1 MVFAITVIYFMIY
14 NNKLAFECVLRH
26 EARVSITKSKQLI
39 MFLWAIQNVLNSDV
53 RKGFWLVH
61 NASTL

>member
-26 EARVSITKSKQLI
+26 EARVSITKSKTTHNVSLGYSD
-39 MFLWAIQNVLNSDV
+39 VLNSDV